1 MRIRYLSDRFSD
13 QPSQYPYFLYQKC
26 FCRFLIDDVQRFVNY
41 PSKTTV
47 GLATKFTANRKFFAN
62 MITTTA
68 FKEMLSKDAE
78 EIWNNLIKKLKYC
91 DEVVMDQELLKEF
104 YDREVDPSKI

>member
-1 MRIRYLSDRFSD
+1 
-13 QPSQYPYFLYQKC
+13 
-26 FCRFLIDDVQRFVNY
+26 
-41 PSKTTV
+41 
-47 GLATKFTANRKFFAN
+47 